1 MNVLVLNNSKIQ
13 VKKYKSIEGASWE
26 EVMSTTEIIQICIT
40 TFGGIALLLYG
51 MHILGA
57 GLEKISGGKMEKIL
71 EKLTNNIF
79 KADILGALVTA
90 VIQSSSATTVIV
102 VGLVNSGILKLSSA
116 VGIIMGANIGTT
128 ITGQILRLGDLEN
141 NESLG
146 TAMEFLTPT
155 YLAPFLAIIGILI
168 IMITKKDNIKSIGD
182 ICLGLGI
189 LFTGMLSLTDSVKP
203 LSELEAFR
211 SVFASLENPVL
222 GILAGTIITA
232 VIQSSSASIGILQAV
247 STTGLLK
254 FSAAFPIIMGQN
266 IGTCSTSII
275 SSIGASKNAK
285 RAAMVHFYFNLIGTL
300 IFLVFIYILKA
311 AGMIDGWNNVMDMGS
326 IANFHTFFN
335 VVVTLIFIPFHKL
348 LEKLAV
354 LTIRNSPE
362 EDDDDS
368 AMDTGESMLDSR
380 FLKSPSLAIQHAKN
394 AVAYMGN
401 LSKKNFQLSCELYE
415 NFDIKGIE
423 KIKERESIIDRIED
437 KLNSYLVSITDCE
450 LNATESRSVTSLIH
464 TITDFERIGDYAY
477 NIMERAENMHDKEQ
491 ALSEEAIR
499 DMKLISS
506 AVTEIIEMA
515 VMTVEY
521 DDSETAIKI
530 EPLEETIDQLE
541 YKLKNRHIDRLKEGS
556 CAIDRGVHFL
566 DILSDMER
574 VADHCSNI
582 GVHILTK
589 NNPKDELNHH
599 EYIQRIHKGESKEY
613 MDAFNEYSIKYN
625 IN

>member
-1 MNVLVLNNSKIQ
+1 MSK
-13 VKKYKSIEGASWE
+13 
-26 EVMSTTEIIQICIT
+26 TEIIQICIT
-40 TFGGIALLLYG
+40 TFGGVALLLYG
-51 MHILGA
+51 MHILGN

-79 KADILGALVTA
+79 KAVILGAIVTA
-90 VIQSSSATTVIV
+90 VIQSSGATTVIV

-128 ITGQILRLGDLEN
+128 ITGQILRLGDLESN
-141 NESLG
+141 ASLS
-146 TAMEFLTPT
+146 TLMEFLTPT
-155 YLAPFLAIIGILI
+155 YLAPFLAIIGIII
-168 IMITKKDNIKSIGD
+168 IMATKKDNIKSIGD

-203 LSELEAFR
+203 LAELEAFK
-211 SVFASLENPVL
+211 SVFASLENPFL
-222 GILAGTIITA
+222 GVLAGAVITA
-232 VIQSSSASIGILQAV
+232 LLQSSSASVGILQAV

-300 IFLVFIYILKA
+300 LFLSVIYILKA
-311 AGMIDGWNNVMDMGS
+311 LGKISGWNDVMDMGS

-335 VVVTLIFIPFHKL
+335 IVVTVFFIPFHKL

-354 LTIRNSPE
+354 LTIRNTPDTE
-362 EDDDDS
+362 EDDAVLDS
-368 AMDTGESMLDSR
+368 GESILDSR
-380 FLKSPSLAIQHAKN
+380 FLKSPSLAIQHANN

-401 LSKKNFQLSCELYE
+401 MAKKNFISSCELYS
-415 NFDIKGIE
+415 NFDTKTVE
-423 KIKERESIIDRIED
+423 KIKEREDIIDRIED
-437 KLNSYLVSITDCE
+437 RLNSYLVSITDCE
-450 LNATESRSVTSLIH
+450 LNAAESRNVTFLIH
-464 TITDFERIGDYAY
+464 TITDFERIGDYSY
-477 NIMERAENMHDKEQ
+477 NIMERAENMHEKEQ
-491 ALSEEAIR
+491 QLSEEGVR
-499 DMKLISS
+499 DMQLIAG
-506 AVTEIIEMA
+506 AVTEVIEMA

-521 DDSETAIKI
+521 DDSITAAKI
-530 EPLEETIDQLE
+530 EPLEETIDMLE

-556 CAIDRGVHFL
+556 CLIDRGVHFL

-574 VADHCSNI
+574 IADHCSNV
-582 GVHILTK
+582 GVHTLSK

-599 EYIQRIHKGESKEY
+599 EYIEKIHKGESKEY
-613 MDAFNEYSIKYN
+613 KDALEQYSLKYMLN
-625 IN
+625 